1 MKAWSSL
8 PKFTIMPK
16 TPEKIQESCFFQ
28 GSQQCRKKTQRKTN
42 KLQNPQEKHKK
53 RIMLLLPTNFTTMP
67 PNNLNKIHWE
77 EKTPRKTSC
86 KNHRR
91 KTRRKLN
98 PFPRF
103 TTMQKQTLPK
113 RNKTKALKTTKSG
126 RKKKEA
132 SIQILWRLSLPSRFS
147 SCWSS
152 S

>member
-1 MKAWSSL
+1 
-8 PKFTIMPK
+8 
-16 TPEKIQESCFFQ
+16 
-28 GSQQCRKKTQRKTN
+28 
-42 KLQNPQEKHKK
+42 
-53 RIMLLLPTNFTTMP
+53 MP
-67 PNNLNKIHWE
+67 PNNLNKIHGE

-113 RNKTKALKTTKSG
+113 RNKTKALKPTKSG

-132 SIQILWRLSLPSRFS
+132 SIQILRRLSLPSRFS
-147 SCWSS
+147 SC
-152 S
+152 